1 MLMPEGDGK
10 DAFRLRH
17 FLYFCRR
24 AGNKERKKTLGKRY
38 DLESQLKDI
47 DMPVILFENVSKEYQ
62 SGIPALKN
70 VNIEIRKG
78 EFVFI
83 VGNSGSGK
91 STLIKLMLKEIK
103 PTSGRVYVAGK
114 LLEKLRSWQVAKF
127 RRKLGIVF
135 QDFRLL
141 PDRSVFENVA
151 FAQHVIE
158 APAREVRR
166 QTPRML
172 ALVGLSEKAKAMP
185 KELSGG
191 EQQRVAIARAIA
203 HKPKIIFA
211 DEPTAELDTATGLQ
225 VMKIFKELID
235 KEGVTIVMTTH
246 DLGLLDI
253 ADCIYHL
260 EDGEIIDEE

>member
-1 MLMPEGDGK
+1 ML
-10 DAFRLRH
+10 
-17 FLYFCRR
+17 
-24 AGNKERKKTLGKRY
+24 ERKEILSKRY

-47 DMPVILFENVSKEYQ
+47 DVPVILFENVSKEYQ

-78 EFVFI
+78 EFLFI

-91 STLIKLMLKEIK
+91 STLIKLMLREIK

-114 LLEKLRSWQVAKF
+114 LLEKLRRWQVAKF

-158 APAREVRR
+158 APAREIRR

-172 ALVGLSEKAKAMP
+172 ALVGLSEKGRAMP
-185 KELSGG
+185 GELSGG
-191 EQQRVAIARAIA
+191 EQQRVALARALVNNPVILL
-203 HKPKIIFA
+203 A
-211 DEPTAELDTATGLQ
+211 DEPTGNLDPKNSWEIMHL
-225 VMKIFKELID
+225 
-235 KEGVTIVMTTH
+235 
-246 DLGLLDI
+246 
-253 ADCIYHL
+253 L
-260 EDGEIIDEE
+260 EDINRRGTTVVVVTHNREIVDEMQKRVITVKNGIIVSDQKGGYAYAKNEYSSI